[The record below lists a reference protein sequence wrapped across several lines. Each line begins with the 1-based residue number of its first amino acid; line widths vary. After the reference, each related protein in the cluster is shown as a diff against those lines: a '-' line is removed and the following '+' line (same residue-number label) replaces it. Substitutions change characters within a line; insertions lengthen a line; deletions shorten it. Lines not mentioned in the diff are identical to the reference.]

1 MIKHRIIIPLLFGLI
16 ACLTTQAN
24 ANIVSGN
31 FLGVFSGN
39 DSEIELE
46 TLFAGNTFTQLA
58 KVETPATSNN
68 GLNLT
73 NISVNGDN
81 EPVSGNW
88 SYSGSDLVDFLIV
101 KAGNSFAVYKYTD
114 ANTDNMRN
122 IGLWDTSALNN
133 KGMSHISAYRVSA
146 VPIPAAVWLFGA
158 GLLGLFRIK
167 KILIST

>member
-1 MIKHRIIIPLLFGLI
+1 MIKHRILMTLLLSLLVCF
-16 ACLTTQAN
+16 TQQAN
-24 ANIVSGN
+24 ANIVSGD
-31 FLGVFSGN
+31 FLGVYSGN
-39 DSEIELE
+39 DSETALE
-46 TLFAGNTFTQLA
+46 ALFSGYTFTQLA

-81 EPVSGNW
+81 EPVAGNW

-101 KAGNSFAVYKYTD
+101 KSGNKFAVYEYTD
-114 ANTDNMRN
+114 LNTDNMRN
-122 IGLWDTSALNN
+122 IGIWDTSELKD

-158 GLLGLFRIK
+158 GLLGLFRIR
-167 KILIST
+167 KIQTTS